1 MVMPPIFAAPM
12 TGTVSHGEHAGNDA
26 VRLLA
31 RARRARMV
39 RALRS
44 TPLDTFMFRGSFTA
58 LVTPFKNGAVD
69 EAAFAAIVE
78 HQIKAGTH
86 GLVPVGTT
94 GENPTLTGEER
105 RRVVELCVE
114 ISAGR
119 VAVIAGTGTNATAST
134 IELQRHAKTVG
145 ADAGLVV
152 APYYNKPSQDG
163 IAAHF
168 EAVAN
173 AVELPVFVYNIPGR
187 AIVDI
192 SLDTMARLATHPN
205 VIGVKDATGDIARV
219 TRQRLA
225 CGEGFIQLSGEDA
238 SALGYNAHGGA
249 GAISVTSNVAPAL
262 CAQFQTACLEGRWDE
277 ARSLNDRLQPLHEAL
292 FAAPSPAPSK
302 YALSLLGLCEAEVR
316 LPLLECPDPVKAKVR
331 AAMEGCGLL

>member
-1 MVMPPIFAAPM
+1 
-12 TGTVSHGEHAGNDA
+12 
-26 VRLLA
+26 
-31 RARRARMV
+31 
-39 RALRS
+39 
-44 TPLDTFMFRGSFTA
+44 MFRGSFTA

-69 EAAFAAIVE
+69 EAALRALIE
-78 HQIKAGTH
+78 HQIKSGTH

-119 VAVIAGTGTNATAST
+119 VPVIAGTGANATAAAV
-134 IELQRHAKTVG
+134 ELQRHAKTVG

-168 EAVAN
+168 EAVAD
-173 AVELPVFVYNIPGR
+173 AVELPIFVYNIPAR
-187 AIVDI
+187 SVVDV
-192 SLDTMARLATHPN
+192 SVETMARIAEHPN
-205 VIGVKDATGDIARV
+205 IIGVKDATGDMARV

-225 CGEGFIQLSGEDA
+225 CGDDFIQLSGEDA
-238 SALGYNAHGGA
+238 SALGYNAHGGV

-262 CAQFQTACLEGRWDE
+262 CAAFQAACLDGRWEE

-292 FAAPSPAPSK
+292 FAAPSPAPTK
-302 YALSLLGLCEAEVR
+302 YALSLLGLCQAEVR
-316 LPLLECPDPVKAKVR
+316 LPLVACPDPVKAQVR